1 MNDIKESII
10 QQCIDV
16 IKRKDVRHEL
26 QLLVRPMLDMILR
39 ELYPYVFLSL
49 VFVIVSFLLVIG
61 IFIILVRSEKYVHH

>member
-10 QQCIDV
+10 QQCLDV

-26 QLLVRPMLDMILR
+26 QLLVRPMLNMILR
-39 ELYPYVFLSL
+39 ELYPYVFMSL

-61 IFIILVRSEKYVHH
+61 IFIILVRSERYVHR

>member
-61 IFIILVRSEKYVHH
+61 IFIILVRSEKYVYH

>member
-1 MNDIKESII
+1 MEDIKESII

-61 IFIILVRSEKYVHH
+61 IFIILVRSEKYVYH